1 MYVNAPKAVRPIR
14 TIDLT
19 KPGAWSAA
27 QKANEEALLA
37 AISPG
42 RDQVFDQVAAEEA
55 TETLREARVVG
66 E

>member
-1 MYVNAPKAVRPIR
+1 MQEFLSISLL
-14 TIDLT
+14 II
-19 KPGAWSAA
+19 
-27 QKANEEALLA
+27 LA